1 VVELI
6 LKGIVTGFIL
16 AIMIGPVFFI
26 LLETS
31 IRRGIRAAIAFDLG
45 VLLSDA
51 LYIMIAYVF
60 YAEVSSILSGEKQ
73 ELMKLVGGILFLIYG
88 VVSFFKRT
96 KQININEDGDT
107 IQGIKYYVLL
117 GVKGFLLN
125 LANPMVR
132 VYGFSVITLG
142 AKNEGHNEPRFY
154 ILYFLA
160 AILITFF
167 SLDILK
173 ILGAKMLRSLVT
185 ERVLIALNQL
195 IGIVFASFG
204 IFLILQ
210 GANVL
215 M

>member
-1 VVELI
+1 MVELI

-125 LANPMVR
+125 LANPMVIF
-132 VYGFSVITLG
+132 YWFSVITLG